1 MANIEQKSEF
11 TANFSHQLESEIYDI
26 GNFPVQAFPKTL
38 QSCINELY
46 DCYNFPPEF
55 QSAGILS
62 SAAAVIGNK
71 MQVLDSTIWNEPIK
85 TNLYFVNIAGSGVGK
100 SPSRKFYYEYLK
112 QHTEIDAEK
121 ASEAK
126 ALLKQYSI
134 IPKGKS
140 SDDKQANET
149 KRQELETKFNSLAM
163 GGDIKT
169 AVLPTLYPHILEIGQ
184 TSYESVIH
192 IFAKRNLE
200 LKKANY
206 RRYQH
211 GLLLV
216 SDELHSLIKSVDRYE
231 SNMLT
236 GLNQAYDNEDLTA
249 STIQHGVMYG
259 ANPHIVMAG
268 DLQWNKP
275 LQDLYRAE
283 NTNSGFSQRIFAA
296 VPETAVKKK
305 KTSQNEAHYKSV
317 WKAML
322 KVLDSVDMR
331 GTRLN
336 PQHPERGQFIP
347 LTKAARTVYQQF
359 LEDLHEKE
367 VQIMALYP
375 NSWQLAAM
383 KKGRSSVVRLALI
396 LEMLDYAEKA
406 HQGGVELG
414 DMMNEA
420 FPKGISGEAMQRALQ
435 LFDYY
440 MNVNAYLGNLEQDD
454 SQILP
459 KKEHQ
464 EFYKNLPDKFR
475 LPIEDIKPELSH
487 RTQQRIMH
495 QLIAAG
501 RIKKQ
506 GQTYTKL

>member
-1 MANIEQKSEF
+1 MAKITQKSEF

-38 QSCINELY
+38 QKCINELH

-55 QSAGILS
+55 QAAGILS
-62 SAAAVIGNK
+62 AAAVVIGNK

-100 SPSRKFYYEYLK
+100 SPSRKFYYQYLIENSR
-112 QHTEIDAEK
+112 QDAEK
-121 ASEAK
+121 VSEAK
-126 ALLKQYSI
+126 ALLKQYI
-134 IPKGKS
+134 LIPKGKAS
-140 SDDKQANET
+140 EDKTANET
-149 KRQELETKFNSLAM
+149 KRQELEAQFNSLAM

-184 TSYESVIH
+184 TSYESIIH

-200 LKKANY
+200 LKKANF

-211 GLLLV
+211 GLLLA

-236 GLNQAYDNEDLTA
+236 GLNQAYDNEDITA

-275 LQDLYRAE
+275 LQDMYRAE
-283 NTNSGFSQRIFAA
+283 NTNSGFAQRIFAA
-296 VPETAVKKK
+296 IPEAAVKMK
-305 KTSQNEAHYKSV
+305 KTSPNETHYKNV

-322 KVLDSVDMR
+322 QVLNSVDMY

-336 PQHPERGQFIP
+336 QQHPERGQFIP
-347 LTKAARTVYQQF
+347 LTKAARTVYLQF
-359 LEDLHEKE
+359 LEDLHKKE

-396 LEMLDYAEKA
+396 LEMLDFAEKA
-406 HQGGVELG
+406 HQGGVQLG
-414 DMMNEA
+414 DMLNTI
-420 FPKGISGEAMQRALQ
+420 FPKGISHEAMERALQ

-459 KKEHQ
+459 KKEHRD
-464 EFYKNLPDKFR
+464 FYKNLPDKFR
-475 LPIEDIKPELSH
+475 LPVDDILTNLTH
-487 RTQQRIMH
+487 RTQQRVIH